1 MITVSYITMTILN
14 DVSLMCD

>member
-1 MITVSYITMTILN
+1 MITVSYITKTILN

>member
-14 DVSLMCD
+14 GVSLMCD